1 MTTIK
6 QLLDRIKWDEN
17 MKPEQFAVYYL
28 DRVKNKL
35 VEIRYV
41 DIKKIEGN
49 YIIIEKNGEEVNIPM
64 HRIKRVTKAGFTFWK
79 RD

>member
-6 QLLDRIKWDEN
+6 QLLDRIKWDES
-17 MKPEQFAVYYL
+17 MDPEKFRIYYL
-28 DRVKNKL
+28 DRKDNKL
-35 VEIRYV
+35 KEIRYV
-41 DIKKIEGN
+41 DIKKFEGT
-49 YIIIEKNGEEVNIPM
+49 YMIIEKNGEDTAIPM